1 MKSFTEYLT
10 ESKKVYEFKIKLAG
24 DFEKGAAA
32 IKKAL
37 AQYKIESCSTGKRTP
52 IAETQPDFPSYKNI
66 NVTVFEVKLCYPA
79 TSPRVRAA
87 VAEALACSEDCVK
100 VRNLHEQAEDEIN
113 HANDT
118 KADGAVLTKDY
129 EATDN
134 QKIVGD
140 KHVFSLLKELG
151 KMKNSGEQVKGTND
165 AILAKSVPSEK
176 TAGAKK

>member
-37 AQYKIESCSTGKRTP
+37 APYKIESCSTGKRTP
-52 IAETQPDFPSYKNI
+52 IAETQPDFPAHKNI

-87 VAEALACSEDCVK
+87 VAEALACGEDCVK

-113 HANDT
+113 HQHDT
-118 KADGAVLTKDY
+118 KTGQSILTKDY
-129 EATDN
+129 EASDN

-140 KHVFSLLKELG
+140 KHAFSLLKELG
-151 KMKNSGEQVKGTND
+151 KTKHSGEQVKGTND
-165 AILAKSVPSEK
+165 ELLAKSVPSEK